1 MGPVSHP
8 GFVARAAGRLAAVV
22 AFSVVALALA
32 LAGSQPADAQSISEL
47 QSRVDG
53 AQAKAEALQSRIASQ
68 NAELEASRGDA
79 VAAARREAEL
89 NATLAQGQ
97 QREAELQVRVDRAEA
112 ALKRAR
118 ADLRSSTRTLSN
130 RLVDIYKHGEADEI
144 ELLLSS
150 EGYDDLATRAE
161 YLQRI
166 QDADAALVDR
176 SRDLRAE
183 VDSRL
188 AGVSEAR
195 DEQVA
200 HNAELTAARDQI
212 ASVRAQAEARSSA
225 LVSAMN
231 SQQAAISELHGEVE
245 QWQREVQKAEQVSA
259 AQAEEEVSTAMKD
272 WAIPESIVM
281 CESGG
286 DFSAVNPSSGAGGA
300 YQILPS
306 TWKLYGGEGL
316 PQDASP
322 AEQSRIAALIW
333 ADSGGS
339 AWVCAG

>member
-1 MGPVSHP
+1 M
-8 GFVARAAGRLAAVV
+8 
-22 AFSVVALALA
+22 
-32 LAGSQPADAQSISEL
+32 QS
-47 QSRVDG
+47 
-53 AQAKAEALQSRIASQ
+53 
-68 NAELEASRGDA
+68 
-79 VAAARREAEL
+79 
-89 NATLAQGQ
+89 
-97 QREAELQVRVDRAEA
+97 RVDRAEA

-118 ADLRSSTRTLSN
+118 AKLRSSTRTLSN

-183 VDSRL
+183 VDTRL
-188 AGVSEAR
+188 TGVSEVR
-195 DEQVA
+195 DEQLA
-200 HNAELTAARDQI
+200 HNAELAAARDQI

-231 SQQAAISELHGEVE
+231 SQQAAIGQLHGEVE
-245 QWQREVQKAEQVSA
+245 RWQKQVQQAEQVSA
-259 AQAEEEVSTAMKD
+259 AQAAEEVSTAMKD

-286 DFSAVNPSSGAGGA
+286 NYSAVNPSSGAGGA

-306 TWKLYGGEGL
+306 TWKLYGGTGNPE
-316 PQDASP
+316 DASP

-333 ADSGGS
+333 ADSGAS
-339 AWVCAG
+339 AWECAQ